1 VAETPQRSRI
11 QKEGLVKKIARVVG
25 TFVIVFMLIMSTLIA
40 MSHLTGLEESKY
52 LTRMACAQQGYFG
65 GTAYG
70 WRGMHQICYVAVNV
84 SLDEQII
91 FELEE
96 VW

>member
-1 VAETPQRSRI
+1 M
-11 QKEGLVKKIARVVG
+11 KKIVRAVG
-25 TFVIVFMLIMSTLIA
+25 IFVITLVLIMAVFIA
-40 MSHLTGLEESKY
+40 MSHLTGLEESKQ

-65 GTAYG
+65 GNAYG

-84 SLDEQII
+84 SIDEQII
-91 FELEE
+91 FEVEE